1 MKKVLLVIMLM
12 ISALFI
18 SCNKCSKQDSIT
30 PADSIANVDSVDIQ
44 EINDTLFVD
53 TVIEEVI
60 DFN

>member
-30 PADSIANVDSVDIQ
+30 LADSINVDSVDIQ

>member
-30 PADSIANVDSVDIQ
+30 PVDSINVDSIDSQ

>member
-30 PADSIANVDSVDIQ
+30 PADSINVDSVDIQ
-44 EINDTLFVD
+44 EVNDTLFVD

>member
-30 PADSIANVDSVDIQ
+30 PPDSINVDSVDSQ

-53 TVIEEVI
+53 TVIEKVI